1 MYQSI
6 KELPSQV
13 TSALS
18 DDDALAWMNKYNES
32 LGGLDDPS
40 EADVL
45 AARRNAWYS
54 VKDSPSSFSFCAKA
68 TVEAVDKQGEL
79 VDLQSVK
86 DLMDDY
92 IAHAG
97 PMSWDHSNYF
107 VGTVWGWD
115 DIDTADGPGIAVWG
129 NLYKGDDPVY
139 SATRKAFASGAN
151 KLSVAGDAPKEDRT
165 CDSEH
170 GCYVRRKMRQLME
183 IAITPHPVN
192 RYATLIWKNDTAL
205 AKSEGSSTPMAEL
218 TLKDVMIHRSEED
231 CPIMLM
237 RNALRKSGVDAHAR
251 PQGVFIPGVDAD
263 RCGEL
268 SKAVK
273 MKMVPVEGGV
283 LIPSPEKVLEAE
295 FKRSFRRGEIDEDG
309 MLING
314 LVPENRF
321 KELYTLGL
329 IRKEKRGYRFTNSL

>member
-6 KELPSQV
+6 RELPSQV

-18 DDDALAWMNKYNES
+18 DDDAKAWMDKYNES
-32 LGGLDDPS
+32 LEGVGSPT
-40 EADVL
+40 EEDVL

-54 VKDSPSSFSFCAKA
+54 VKDSPSSYSFCAKA

-92 IAHAG
+92 ISHAG
-97 PMSWDHSNYF
+97 PMSWDHSNYI
-107 VGTVWGWD
+107 VGTVWGWE
-115 DIDTADGPGIAVWG
+115 DIDTENGPGIAVWG
-129 NLYKGDDPVY
+129 NLFKGDDPVY
-139 SATRKAFASGAN
+139 KATRKAFASGAN

-192 RYATLIWKNDTAL
+192 RYATLLWKNDASL
-205 AKSEGSSTPMAEL
+205 AKSEGMGAPMAEL
-218 TLKDVMIHRSEED
+218 ALCDMMIHRSEED

-237 RNALRKSGVDAHAR
+237 RNALRKSGIEAHAR
-251 PQGVFIPGVDAD
+251 TQGVFIPGVNAD
-263 RCGEL
+263 RCRVL
-268 SKAVK
+268 SRTVGLR
-273 MKMVPVEGGV
+273 MVPVEGGA
-283 LIPSPEKVLEAE
+283 LIPSPEKVLETE
-295 FKRSFRRGEIDEDG
+295 FRKSFRRGEIDESG
-309 MLING
+309 VLVNG
-314 LVPENRF
+314 LVSEDRF
-321 KELYTLGL
+321 KELYALGL
-329 IRKEKRGYRFTNSL
+329 IEKSEKGYRFANSL